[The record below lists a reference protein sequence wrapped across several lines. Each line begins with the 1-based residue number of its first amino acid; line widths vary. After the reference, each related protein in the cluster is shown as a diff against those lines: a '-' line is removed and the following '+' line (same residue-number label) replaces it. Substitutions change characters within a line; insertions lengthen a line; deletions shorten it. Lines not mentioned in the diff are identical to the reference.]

1 MNPLISQVTGRGG
14 SVQEDVP
21 VPCAALPRINYRD
34 RLNKLRR
41 RRGEPVDDDGEDGSV
56 SRALGENQ
64 KTINV
69 IPDDAEALDPME
81 QSGGTITT
89 RLNPI
94 RDVVQEPTKP
104 KDDDEKF
111 TSPYT
116 ALTAPD
122 ATPDSL
128 TQTDPSRLP
137 GLTLD
142 KFTSKQAAEGP
153 EAPAAAPQGPASEIS
168 APDAGVDNATHTMDV
183 LLGRRRVGS
192 PPSQRKPEEFQG
204 MGAITTEAH
213 ALAALNITPTG
224 APVSGQAL
232 LGQGVEMPAPTAGDG
247 KSIFEAARRFM

>member
-1 MNPLISQVTGRGG
+1 MNPLISQVTGKGKR
-14 SVQEDVP
+14 VQEDVP
-21 VPCAALPRINYRD
+21 VPCAALPRTNYRD
-34 RLNKLRR
+34 RMNNLRR
-41 RRGEPVDDDGEDGSV
+41 RRGEPVDDDDAAGDSEV

-64 KTINV
+64 KPVNV
-69 IPDDAEALDPME
+69 IPDEAEELDPME

-128 TQTDPSRLP
+128 TQTDPSKLP

-142 KFTSKQAAEGP
+142 KFTSKQAAEAG
-153 EAPAAAPQGPASEIS
+153 APAPQEAASEIS
-168 APDAGVDNATHTMDV
+168 APDAGVDGATHTMDV
-183 LLGRRRVGS
+183 LLGRRRVGN
-192 PPSQRKPEEFQG
+192 PPSARKPEEFQG
-204 MGAITTEAH
+204 MGAITNEAQ
-213 ALAALNITPTG
+213 ALAALSITPTG

-247 KSIFEAARRFM
+247 KTIFEAARRFL

>member
-21 VPCAALPRINYRD
+21 VPCAVLPRTNYRD
-34 RLNKLRR
+34 RLNRLRR
-41 RRGEPVDDDGEDGSV
+41 RRGEPVDDDGEEGGV

-64 KTINV
+64 KAVNV
-69 IPDDAEALDPME
+69 IPDEAEDLDPME

-142 KFTSKQAAEGP
+142 KFTAKQAAEGP
-153 EAPAAAPQGPASEIS
+153 GAAAAPHEPASDIS
-168 APDAGVDNATHTMDV
+168 APDAGVDSATHTMDV

-204 MGAITTEAH
+204 MGAITTEAQ
-213 ALAALNITPTG
+213 ALTVLNISPTG

-232 LGQGVEMPAPTAGDG
+232 LGQGVEMPAPTASDG
-247 KSIFEAARRFM
+247 KTIFEAARRFR